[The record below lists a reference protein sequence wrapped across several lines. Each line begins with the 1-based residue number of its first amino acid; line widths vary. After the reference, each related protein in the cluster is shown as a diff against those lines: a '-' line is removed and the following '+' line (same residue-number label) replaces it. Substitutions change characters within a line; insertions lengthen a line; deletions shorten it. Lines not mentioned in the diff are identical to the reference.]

1 MELVVFISEIFNDF
15 VLNNFLTIQN
25 NLLNNQK
32 LIWLTT
38 NDSIIDKLK
47 NNNVEFLSFNI
58 SKYDLINYP
67 ELYIDTCRIHPDL
80 SQLYLIAFKTY
91 PNYDNY
97 WFIEMM

>member
-1 MELVVFISEIFNDF
+1 MELVVFISDIFNDF
-15 VLNNFLTIQN
+15 VLNNFLIIEN

-58 SKYDLINYP
+58 SKDDLINYP
-67 ELYIDTCRIHPDL
+67 ELPIDTHRLHPDL
-80 SQLYLIAFKTY
+80 Y
-91 PNYDNY
+91 
-97 WFIEMM
+97 